1 MTTGTIQMPEKIQLD
16 ESTYSPTFGR
26 FIVQPLEKGFGVTIG
41 NAMRRV
47 LLSSLPGFAITAFKV
62 DGVQHEFST
71 IPGVVEDVP
80 DMVLNMKQVRM
91 KLINKKTN
99 RVVVP
104 LKGPMDFTAGE
115 IQKASPD
122 VEILNPKLHI
132 ATLNNEAN
140 FELDLRIGRGIGYV
154 VAEENK
160 APDQTL
166 GVIPIDSVFTPIVN
180 VRYFVETTRVGQQTD
195 YEKLTI
201 EIDTDGSIT
210 PDDALAYAGKDHA
223 RPHPALHQFR
233 HGARGSQGGIGTG
246 RGIRARPEGS
256 SHAGGRAGAFG
267 PLAQLPARRQ
277 HQNNRRPR
285 APGRV
290 GASQVPQFRA
300 EIARRTCGDHRGGEA
315 HVRHGRDEV
324 PERRGVIPPHAR
336 ERHSLLI
343 SDTNH
348 ATPQVRPK
356 TQTHGKPSPR
366 HARRAFHGA
375 AAT

>member
-1 MTTGTIQMPEKIQLD
+1 MPERIQLD
-16 ESTYSPTFGR
+16 ESTHSPTFGR

-80 DMVLNMKQVRM
+80 DMVLNLKQVRM
-91 KLINKKTN
+91 KLVNKKVN
-99 RVVVP
+99 RIVVP
-104 LKGPMDFTAGE
+104 LKGPMTFTAGE
-115 IQKASPD
+115 IQKAAPD
-122 VEILNPKLHI
+122 VEILNPALHI
-132 ATLNNEAN
+132 ATLNAEAN

-210 PDDALAYAGKDHA
+210 PEEALAYAGKILRDHIQLFINFDMEPEA
-223 RPHPALHQFR
+223 PKEESPQDAEFTRIRKVLLTPVDELELSVRSHNCLRAANIKTIADLVRRDESELLKFR
-233 HGARGSQGGIGTG
+233 NFG
-246 RGIRARPEGS
+246 RKS
-256 SHAGGRAGAFG
+256 
-267 PLAQLPARRQ
+267 LAEL
-277 HQNNRRPR
+277 
-285 APGRV
+285 
-290 GASQVPQFRA
+290 A
-300 EIARRTCGDHRGGEA
+300 EIIEAEKLTFGMDVTKYLKEGE
-315 HVRHGRDEV
+315 
-324 PERRGVIPPHAR
+324 
-336 ERHSLLI
+336 
-343 SDTNH
+343 
-348 ATPQVRPK
+348 
-356 TQTHGKPSPR
+356 
-366 HARRAFHGA
+366 
-375 AAT
+375 